1 MSFAS
6 PIFLL
11 ALLVVPATLAFGL
24 VVNRRRSRYG
34 YAFTNLDLLA
44 AVAKP
49 ARFPWRRWLPL
60 ALLLLSLA
68 TAATALARPRA
79 HLPVAE
85 QNATVVLLIDVS
97 GSMRAKDVKPT
108 RVGAAIAAMTT
119 FLTELPRRFKIG
131 LVAFSDSSEVISTPT
146 HDRQRL
152 TAGLST
158 LGAEAGTALG
168 DGLETAISVTEQSLK
183 QNGVRHHP
191 GQYLPA
197 EIVLLSDGA
206 QDEGTHTPLQ
216 AANLAKKDGIRIDGV
231 ALGTP
236 GGAIVLGEGRYYD
249 AVPVPPDP
257 AIIRAISRRSGGVSF
272 TARNAARLSTIY
284 RGLGSSIGHQTELRD
299 ITSWFALAAAVL
311 LVGAVWSARAFAS
324 PVP

>member
-24 VVNRRRSRYG
+24 VVDRRRSRYG

-44 AVAKP
+44 TVATR
-49 ARFPWRRWLPL
+49 RFPWRRWLPL

-97 GSMRAKDVKPT
+97 GSMRATDIKPT

-119 FLTELPRRFKIG
+119 FLTELPSQYKIG
-131 LVAFSDSSEVISTPT
+131 LVAFSDSSEVISVPT

-158 LGAEAGTALG
+158 LGSEAGTALG
-168 DGLETAISVTEQSLK
+168 DGLETAISVTERSLS
-183 QNGVRHHP
+183 QDGVRRHP

-206 QDEGTHTPLQ
+206 QDEGTHSPLR
-216 AANLAKKDGIRIDGV
+216 AADLAKRDGIRVDGV

-236 GGAIVLGEGRYYD
+236 SGAILFGQGPDLEL
-249 AVPVPPDP
+249 VPVPPDP
-257 AIIRAISRRSGGVSF
+257 AIIRAISRRTGGESF
-272 TARNAARLSTIY
+272 TAGSAARLSTIY
-284 RGLGSSIGHQTELRD
+284 RSLGSSMGHQTKLREL
-299 ITSWFALAAAVL
+299 TSWFAFAAAML
-311 LVGAVWSARAFAS
+311 LTAAAWSARAFAP